1 MKKFLILSIVAL
13 FGAAVV
19 RAETARADLVT
30 QVETCEAILQEFQS
44 RPDTAVPAAVLQH
57 AKAIIITNQ
66 FKAGFFIGIKA
77 GYGVILVKKPN
88 GRWSLPVLLNA
99 GEASL
104 GLQAGAT
111 SVEAIY
117 IINDEATPRLLFKH
131 RFSVG
136 VDAKAIAG
144 PKDAEVERYGA
155 EILQT
160 PMLVYQKVAGLY
172 AGATVKAGQLSRDD
186 AANAKLYNTRY
197 TMPELLYSDFV
208 QAQSAA
214 PEVMPLMNLMQRLS
228 P

>member
-1 MKKFLILSIVAL
+1 MKRFLILSIVAL
-13 FGAAVV
+13 FGAAIV
-19 RAETARADLVT
+19 RAEAARADLVS

-44 RPDTAVPAAVLQH
+44 RPDTAVPAVVLQH

-66 FKAGFFIGIKA
+66 FKAGFLLGVKA
-77 GYGVILVKKPN
+77 GYGVIMVKKPN

-111 SVEAIY
+111 SVETID
-117 IINDEATPRLLFKH
+117 IINDEQTPRLLFKH
-131 RFSVG
+131 RFSIG

-144 PKDAEVERYGA
+144 PKAAEAERYGSDIFKTP
-155 EILQT
+155 ILT
-160 PMLVYQKVAGLY
+160 YQKVAGLY
-172 AGATVKAGQLSRDD
+172 AGATVKAGQVSRNDS
-186 AANAKLYNTRY
+186 ANATLYNTRY

-208 QAQSAA
+208 Q
-214 PEVMPLMNLMQRLS
+214 PVDEVKPLMNLMQRLS